1 MSFKGQLLKAGI
13 SSDGRNVDLF
23 HDDGTFKVAG
33 DVDFE
38 GNVTW
43 GNPTG
48 AADYFVDLNV
58 SATGAGSLAS
68 PYSTLA
74 EAIAASNTSIGL
86 TANRWWA
93 RRNRIFVM
101 GDGIEESLTVFPEK
115 CDIIGIGSDLYPF
128 PRIIGAHTIAVAK
141 VGCRLINMGWQASGT
156 GDLFVLPAGCHGF
169 QVLGGW
175 AQPSTTG
182 NTKAFE
188 LTDCANVNINGLVI
202 QQNPGAYGTGIFG
215 VGIDIQGTASN
226 HQTIIDSVQIEATKG
241 VYFVASAP
249 AYGSAIKNSLIKATG
264 MVIQDVSD
272 VVQVTDNNLI
282 SAANDDGS
290 GTGGS
295 ALAIVCNTS
304 LAAGN
309 RLTCGDHLNAP
320 FPIEGTLA

>member
-1 MSFKGQLLKAGI
+1 MSDATYQPKVYRDKG
-13 SSDGRNVDLF
+13 
-23 HDDGTFKVAG
+23 G
-33 DVDFE
+33 DRMVVKYGGQILVE
-38 GNVTW
+38 PGGSVMG
-43 GNPTG
+43 GNPSG

-58 SATGAGSLAS
+58 SATGDGSMDS
-68 PYSTLA
+68 PFATIA
-74 EAIAASNTSIGL
+74 EAITASNTSIGL

-101 GDGIEESLTVFPEK
+101 GDGIEESLTVLPEK
-115 CDIIGIGSDLYPF
+115 CDIIGCGSDLYPF

-141 VGCRLINMGWQASGT
+141 VGCRFINMGWQASGA
-156 GDLFVLPAGCHGF
+156 GDMFALPAGCHGF
-169 QVLGGW
+169 QILGGW
-175 AQPSTTG
+175 AQPSVAG

-188 LTDCANVNINGLVI
+188 ITDCANVDIRGLVI

-215 VGIDIQGTASN
+215 VGIDIQGVASN
-226 HQTIIDSVQIEATKG
+226 HQTIIDGVQIEATKG
-241 VYFVASAP
+241 IYFVASAP

-272 VVQVTDNNLI
+272 VVQVVNNNLI

-290 GTGGS
+290 GTGAS
-295 ALAIVCNTS
+295 ADAIVCNTS

-320 FPIEGTLA
+320 FPIEGTLT